1 MNSERVTA
9 LVEYAGERVE
19 LTSPT
24 AMPCATAFLW
34 NRRMMLQLNC
44 RGYAVG
50 QHLQP
55 EPAKY
60 AHAPVLE
67 ATTFMQPE
75 QPAYAHHPG
84 RYVYVKDEAS
94 GALFSVPHEPVRRPA
109 DAFRFSAGPAE
120 VNWQLENLGLKLQFG
135 VSLPVDDAVE
145 LWRLEVCNES
155 AETRRLSLYPYFT
168 IGFMSWMNQSARYR
182 ADLGG
187 IVAES
192 VTPYQKV
199 EDYERVRGL
208 RDRTVLLHDTE
219 PEAWEAS
226 QQSFEG
232 EGGLHAPDGVAAER
246 LGGGAADYETP
257 AAVLQYRL
265 ELRAGER
272 HAWRFLFGPARDDA
286 EIAGLRERYLAPAG
300 FDQAAEG
307 YRAFCEGG
315 AGTLRIE
322 TPDAGFDNF
331 VNHWLGRQLHCHGTL
346 NRLTTDPQTR
356 NYLQDAMGMA
366 WVDPDACRQAVLRAL
381 SQQDASGALPD
392 GILLHAG
399 AELKYINRV
408 PHSDHC
414 AWLPVCLEAYLD
426 ETDDYAILDEAVTAS
441 ADPVPRTA
449 SDRVGRA
456 LHWLDGNRD
465 ERGLSYIAQGDWC
478 DPMNMVGH
486 RGRGVSGWL
495 SLATVYALRS
505 WGRIADEAGLAGG
518 GDDWRS
524 RADAIAAAVQR
535 HLWDGDWFARGI
547 TDDGV
552 AFGVA
557 ADGEGRI
564 FLNPQSWAILTGVAS
579 SEQIERMVHAVE
591 AQLEGP
597 HGVAMLGPPYTK
609 MREDVGRLTQKFPG
623 TAENGS
629 IYNHAAAFYVQ
640 ALFAAGRADRAW
652 RLLRSMIP
660 GPEAEDFV
668 QRGQLPVFLPNYYR
682 GAWREKPRTAGR
694 SSQLVNTGTVAW
706 FYRILV
712 EGVFGLRGCRSGLR
726 IVPQLPSAWRD
737 VRVERRFRGAH
748 FDVRMRRV
756 EGRRDIGFRVDGR
769 PLPEPLIADFAPGAQ
784 YQVEVELPEA
794 GEERVA

>member
-1 MNSERVTA
+1 MTD

-24 AMPCATAFLW
+24 AMPRATTFLW

-55 EPAKY
+55 EPARY

-84 RYVYVKDEAS
+84 RFVYVKDEDS
-94 GALFSVPHEPVRRPA
+94 GAMCSVPHEPVRRPA
-109 DAFRFSAGPAE
+109 NTFRFSAGPGDVRWE
-120 VNWQLENLGLKLQFG
+120 VTSLGLRLRLS

-145 LWRLEVCNES
+145 LWRLDVCNEG
-155 AETRRLSLYPYFT
+155 AATRRLSVYPYFT

-182 ADLGG
+182 PDLGG

-199 EDYERVRGL
+199 EDYARIRGL
-208 RDRTVLLHDTE
+208 RDRTFLLHDTP
-219 PEAWEAS
+219 PEAWEAA
-226 QQSFEG
+226 QQAFEG
-232 EGGLHAPDGVAAER
+232 EGGLHAPDGVTAER

-265 ELRAGER
+265 EFEPGGQRS
-272 HAWRFLFGPARDDA
+272 WRFLFGPARDDT
-286 EIAGLRERYLAPAG
+286 EILALRARYLVPGAFEA
-300 FDQAAEG
+300 AAED
-307 YRAFCEGG
+307 YRGFLDSG
-315 AGTLRIE
+315 AGSLQIE
-322 TPDAGFDNF
+322 TPDPGFDAF
-331 VNHWLGRQLHCHGTL
+331 VNHWLGRQLHYHGTL
-346 NRLTTDPQTR
+346 QRLTTDPQTR

-366 WVDPDACRQAVLRAL
+366 WVAPEACSAAVLRTL
-381 SQQDASGALPD
+381 GQQEASGALPD

-399 AELKYINRV
+399 AQLKYINQV

-426 ETDDYAILDEAVTAS
+426 ETDDSGLLEETVAS
-441 ADPVPRTA
+441 VADPAARTV
-449 SDRVGRA
+449 SERVERA
-456 LHWLDGNRD
+456 LQWLEGNRD

-486 RGRGVSGWL
+486 QGRGVSGWL

-505 WGRIADEAGLAGG
+505 WARVLDEAGRAD
-518 GDDWRS
+518 GDAWRR
-524 RADAIAAAVQR
+524 RADAIAAAVRQ

-557 ADGEGRI
+557 ADDEGRLY
-564 FLNPQSWAILTGVAS
+564 LNPQSWAMLAGVAS
-579 SEQIERMVHAVE
+579 PEQIDRMVRAVE
-591 AQLEGP
+591 KQLEGP

-623 TAENGS
+623 SAENGS
-629 IYNHAAAFYVQ
+629 VYNHAAAFYVQ
-640 ALFAAGRADRAW
+640 ALYAVARPERAW

-660 GPEAEDFV
+660 GPAAEDFV

-712 EGVFGLRGCRSGLR
+712 EGLFGLRGCREGLR
-726 IVPQLPSAWRD
+726 IAPKLPSTWREA
-737 VRVERRFRGAH
+737 RVERRVRGAP
-748 FDVRMRRV
+748 FDVRLLRV
-756 EGRRDIGFRVDGR
+756 EGRRGVAVRGGGR
-769 PLPEPLIADFAPGAQ
+769 PLDE
-784 YQVEVELPEA
+784 
-794 GEERVA
+794 